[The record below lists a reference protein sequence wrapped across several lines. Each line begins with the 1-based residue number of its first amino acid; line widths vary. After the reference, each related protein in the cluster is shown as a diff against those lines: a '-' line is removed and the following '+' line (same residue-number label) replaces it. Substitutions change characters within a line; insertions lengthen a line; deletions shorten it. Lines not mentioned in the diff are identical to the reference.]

1 MDWLVLRGNI
11 LPLAA
16 GFEHRAGSE
25 NSICNLWGVCADAEG
40 GVNNHTCYTN
50 ERNSS
55 RSSRKFNTPSTRHQ

>member
-40 GVNNHTCYTN
+40 EG
-50 ERNSS
+50 
-55 RSSRKFNTPSTRHQ
+55 Q